1 MSPNS
6 SIATLGRYEILAELG
21 QGAMGVVY
29 KARDPMLDRVVAIK
43 TVNLTLPKDELA
55 EYEAR
60 FYQEAKAAGGLS
72 HRNIVTIYD
81 IGRSER
87 IAYMAME
94 FLEGDE
100 LRKLL
105 QARAAIPLSRA
116 LDIGA
121 QVAEGLQY
129 AHERQIIHRD
139 IKPANIMVLQDGLVK
154 ITDFGIARM
163 RNNEVKTMTGMILG
177 SPKYMSPEQVSGKR
191 ADTRSDIFSLG
202 VVIYEM
208 LTGTSPFVADNIHGV
223 MYQTMNFN
231 PPAPKT
237 LNPDLPEVLN
247 FIIAKA
253 LAKNLD
259 DRYQKAKNLDDRYQ
273 KANDLAHDLREAMST
288 LIGASATPEVVS
300 GPLEGGPF
308 VLPESPLT
316 RQQDRAARI
325 LGTAGAEQE
334 QQSDEERPDPS
345 ASETTQPVLGL
356 SKAFD
361 SFDATMRLAALTGM
375 EKELDEFSET
385 QKIARLKALSQAK
398 RAAAPATSPLSAST
412 TWQRSGS
419 LIRSVGSGGQSAGAN
434 LKLVW
439 IGSALLALA
448 AAALFLLR

>member
-1 MSPNS
+1 MTPNS

-94 FLEGDE
+94 FLEGNE

-105 QARAAIPLSRA
+105 QARTPIPLAMA
-116 LDIGA
+116 LEIGA

-191 ADTRSDIFSLG
+191 ADARSDIFSLG
-202 VVIYEM
+202 VVIYET

-231 PPAPKT
+231 PPAPRT

-247 FIIAKA
+247 FIVAKA

-259 DRYQKAKNLDDRYQ
+259 DRYQRAR
-273 KANDLAHDLREAMST
+273 DLAHDLREAMT
-288 LIGASATPEVVS
+288 ALTGASAAPEMMANPFAS
-300 GPLEGGPF
+300 GPF

-316 RQQDRAARI
+316 RQQDKAVRI
-325 LGTAGAEQE
+325 FGTVDAPPDQTPD
-334 QQSDEERPDPS
+334 DEPS
-345 ASETTQPVLGL
+345 VSSSSENTQPALGL

-361 SFDATMRLAALTGM
+361 SFDATQRLAALTGM

-385 QKIARLKALSQAK
+385 QKIARLIALSQAK
-398 RAAAPATSPLSAST
+398 RAGAPAASVLSSST
-412 TWQRSGS
+412 TWRQADSLMRSLAG
-419 LIRSVGSGGQSAGAN
+419 GGQSARAN

-439 IGSALLALA
+439 IGSAVLALA
-448 AAALFLLR
+448 AAVLFMLR

>member
-1 MSPNS
+1 MTPNS

-105 QARAAIPLSRA
+105 QARAPIPLSRA

-231 PPAPKT
+231 PPAPRT

-247 FIIAKA
+247 FIVAKA

-259 DRYQKAKNLDDRYQ
+259 DRYQKAK
-273 KANDLAHDLREAMST
+273 DLAHDLREAMT
-288 LIGASATPEVVS
+288 ALTGASAAPEMVA

-325 LGTAGAEQE
+325 LGAAGAKPH
-334 QQSDEERPDPS
+334 QQSDEEQSDPS
-345 ASETTQPVLGL
+345 SSESTQPALGL

-375 EKELDEFSET
+375 EKELDEVSET
-385 QKIARLKALSQAK
+385 QKIERLKALSQAK
-398 RAAAPATSPLSAST
+398 RAAAPATSRLSAST

-419 LIRSVGSGGQSAGAN
+419 LVRSVGSGGRSAGAN

-448 AAALFLLR
+448 AAALFLLH

>member
-1 MSPNS
+1 MTPNS

-105 QARAAIPLSRA
+105 QARTPIPLSRA

-231 PPAPKT
+231 PPAPRT

-247 FIIAKA
+247 YIVAKA

-259 DRYQKAKNLDDRYQ
+259 DRYQKST
-273 KANDLAHDLREAMST
+273 DLAHDLREAMST
-288 LIGASATPEVVS
+288 LTGESATPEVVA
-300 GPLEGGPF
+300 GPVEGGPF

-316 RQQDRAARI
+316 RQQDKAARI
-325 LGTAGAEQE
+325 LGSAGAHKDK
-334 QQSDEERPDPS
+334 QSDDEQSDQS
-345 ASETTQPVLGL
+345 ASDTTQPALGL

-398 RAAAPATSPLSAST
+398 RAAAPATTSPLAVSS
-412 TWQRSGS
+412 TWQQSGS
-419 LIRSVGSGGQSAGAN
+419 LIRSVGSGVQSAGSN

-448 AAALFLLR
+448 AAALFLLH

>member
-1 MSPNS
+1 
-6 SIATLGRYEILAELG
+6 LGRYEILAELG

-29 KARDPMLDRVVAIK
+29 KARDPRLDGVVATK
-43 TVNLTLPKDELA
+43 TVSPTMTKDELA

-81 IGRSER
+81 IGRSEHN
-87 IAYMAME
+87 AYMAME
-94 FLEGDE
+94 YLEGDE
-100 LRKLL
+100 LRDLL
-105 QARAAIPLSRA
+105 QARAPIALSRA

-139 IKPANIMVLQDGLVK
+139 IKPGNIMVLQDGLVK

-247 FIIAKA
+247 FIVAKA

-259 DRYQKAKNLDDRYQ
+259 DRYQKAK
-273 KANDLAHDLREAMST
+273 DLAHDLREAMST
-288 LIGASATPEVVS
+288 LTGASAAPEMVA
-300 GPLEGGPF
+300 GPLDGGPF
-308 VLPESPLT
+308 VLPKSPLT
-316 RQQDRAARI
+316 RHQDRATRI
-325 LGTAGAEQE
+325 LGAAGANPDQH
-334 QQSDEERPDPS
+334 SDEEQSDP
-345 ASETTQPVLGL
+345 ASLETAQPALGL

-361 SFDATMRLAALTGM
+361 SFNATQRLAALTGM

-385 QKIARLKALSQAK
+385 QKIARLKALSQTK
-398 RAAAPATSPLSAST
+398 RAAVPAASSLSAST
-412 TWQRSGS
+412 TWKQSVG
-419 LIRSVGSGGQSAGAN
+419 LIRSLGSGGQSAGAN
-434 LKLVW
+434 IKLVW

>member
-1 MSPNS
+1 MTRNS

-21 QGAMGVVY
+21 HGAMGVVY

-43 TVNLTLPKDELA
+43 TVNLALPKDERV

-100 LRKLL
+100 LRDLL
-105 QARAAIPLSRA
+105 QARAPIALSRA

-139 IKPANIMVLQDGLVK
+139 IKPGNIMVLHDGLVK

-163 RNNEVKTMTGMILG
+163 RNNEVKTMTGIILG

-247 FIIAKA
+247 FIVAKA

-259 DRYQKAKNLDDRYQ
+259 DRYQKAK
-273 KANDLAHDLREAMST
+273 DLAHDLREAMST
-288 LIGASATPEVVS
+288 LTGASAAREMVA
-300 GPLEGGPF
+300 GPLDGGPF
-308 VLPESPLT
+308 VLPKSPLT
-316 RQQDRAARI
+316 RHQDKAARI
-325 LGTAGAEQE
+325 LGAAGANLDQH
-334 QQSDEERPDPS
+334 SDEEQSDPAS
-345 ASETTQPVLGL
+345 SETAQPGLGL

-361 SFDATMRLAALTGM
+361 SFDATQRLAALTGM
-375 EKELDEFSET
+375 EKELDEFSES
-385 QKIARLKALSQAK
+385 QKIARLKALSQTK
-398 RAAAPATSPLSAST
+398 RAAVPAASRLSAST
-412 TWQRSGS
+412 TWKQSIG
-419 LIRSVGSGGQSAGAN
+419 LIRSVGGGGQSAGAN
-434 LKLVW
+434 IKLVW
-439 IGSALLALA
+439 IASALLALA
-448 AAALFLLR
+448 AAALLLLH